1 MLESKENQGG
11 EYHTTEMKDIYG
23 GVCTCVF
30 TLFFGEKLLY
40 YITEEAGGE
49 EELTESGSVSRNDMG
64 RDGLSSRFE
73 MLNDIMI
80 SETLQDYET
89 MGSMLMEYEK
99 TDYMQE
105 LLFELQ

>member
-1 MLESKENQGG
+1 MLESKEVQGG
-11 EYHTTEMKDIYG
+11 EYHTTEMKDVYG
-23 GVCTCVF
+23 GVCCCTF
-30 TLFFGEKLLY
+30 SLFFGEKLLY
-40 YITEEAGGE
+40 YITEEAGDQ

-64 RDGLSSRFE
+64 RDGFNCRFE

-89 MGSMLMEYEK
+89 MNSMLMEYEK